1 MQRYS
6 EFFKIQNFG
15 SIYVEILASCDFI
28 RNSVELANKIYN
40 MWLFLILCCRI
51 DAKRFRSEKK

>member
-28 RNSVELANKIYN
+28 RNSVELANKI
-40 MWLFLILCCRI
+40 
-51 DAKRFRSEKK
+51 